1 VLQVAPFFMGNKAF
15 VLTSVQ
21 RDFLILLLSI
31 QPHLSKPQ
39 MRAIFLNK
47 FQVELTEQ
55 QLKTLIAKS
64 KKRVEELQKS
74 EALTLELAI
83 KVGLVN
89 LHSKVSRTLE
99 LQQIVSMGKNGYLCE
114 TQSARGEVVS
124 YLKHDL
130 KTAVEAIKAIRAEWS
145 DVGQQQANYTLVI
158 GGVEPPKED
167 ELEGDSEL

>member
-1 VLQVAPFFMGNKAF
+1 MTKAF
-15 VLTSVQ
+15 MLSQVQ
-21 RDFLILLLSI
+21 REFLILLLSI

-39 MRAIFLNK
+39 MKAIFLDK

-64 KKRVEELQKS
+64 KKKVEELQKS

-89 LHSKVSRTLE
+89 LHSKISRTLE
-99 LQQIVSMGKNGYLCE
+99 LQEIARMGKEGYQCE

-124 YLKHDL
+124 YTKHDL
-130 KTAVEAIKAIRAEWS
+130 KIAVEAIKAIRAEWS
-145 DVGQQQANYTLVI
+145 DGVQQQANYTVVI